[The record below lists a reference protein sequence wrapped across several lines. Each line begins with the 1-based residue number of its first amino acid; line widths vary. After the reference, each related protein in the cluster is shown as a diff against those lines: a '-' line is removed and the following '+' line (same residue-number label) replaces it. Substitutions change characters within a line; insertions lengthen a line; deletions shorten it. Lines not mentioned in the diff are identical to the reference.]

1 MAIYAAQIDRVDQN
15 VGRLV
20 ARLKQLGIF
29 DNTLIL
35 FLADNGG
42 CAEGG
47 IWGFDREKGRLGTA
61 DSYSSYGLS
70 WANASNT
77 PFRRYKHWV
86 HEGGTATPLVAHWP
100 AAIRQKGKLVHE
112 PAHVIDLMATC
123 CDVAGATYP
132 RTYQGNEITGPRSHL
147 LGTRG
152 QPRRAPG
159 PVEARLEAPRPL
171 GAVRSRGRPHGAA
184 RPGRAAPGDGRR
196 TETPLQSVGRALQR
210 STVARQETQIELS
223 GLNK

>member
-1 MAIYAAQIDRVDQN
+1 

-47 IWGFDREKGRLGTA
+47 IWGFDREKGRIGTA

-86 HEGGTATPLVAHWP
+86 HEGGIATPLVAHWP
-100 AAIRQKGKLVHE
+100 AVIREKGKFVHE

-132 RTYQGNEITGPRSHL
+132 QKYQGHEITPLEGKSL
-147 LGTRG
+147 LPLLQGEKPKSREAIFWEHEGNRAVRRG
-152 QPRRAPG
+152 RWKLVSKHPG
-159 PVEARLEAPRPL
+159 RWELYDLEAN
-171 GAVRSRGRPHGAA
+171 
-184 RPGRAAPGDGRR
+184 R
-196 TETPLQSVGRALQR
+196 TELKDLAAEHPE
-210 STVARQETQIELS
+210 TVTELKRLYQAWAERCNVLPWPIKKKKS
-223 GLNK
+223 R